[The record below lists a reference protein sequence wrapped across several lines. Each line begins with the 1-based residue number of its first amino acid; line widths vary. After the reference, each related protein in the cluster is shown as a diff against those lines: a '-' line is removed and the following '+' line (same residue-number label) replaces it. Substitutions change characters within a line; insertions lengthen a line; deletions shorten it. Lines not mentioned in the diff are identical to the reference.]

1 MNNLLLTNQQLEFL
15 KLLLL
20 TYEYSDNEKTMVDE
34 LEFLTV
40 ILDEY
45 EYSDDNFDLYNKL
58 EYKVY
63 KTRPQ
68 SYQDKLTTIG
78 G

>member
-20 TYEYSDNEKTMVDE
+20 TYEYSDNEKKMVDE
-34 LEFLTV
+34 LEFKIYQLQE
-40 ILDEY
+40 DY
-45 EYSDDNFDLYNKL
+45 
-58 EYKVY
+58 YKN
-63 KTRPQ
+63 
-68 SYQDKLTTIG
+68 KLTTIG

>member
-20 TYEYSDNEKTMVDE
+20 TYEYNDNKKTMVDE
-34 LEFLTV
+34 LEFKIYQLQE
-40 ILDEY
+40 DY
-45 EYSDDNFDLYNKL
+45 
-58 EYKVY
+58 YKN
-63 KTRPQ
+63 
-68 SYQDKLTTIG
+68 KLTTIG

>member
-20 TYEYSDNEKTMVDE
+20 TYEYSDNEKPMVDE
-34 LEFLTV
+34 LEFKIYQLQE
-40 ILDEY
+40 DY
-45 EYSDDNFDLYNKL
+45 
-58 EYKVY
+58 YKN
-63 KTRPQ
+63 
-68 SYQDKLTTIG
+68 KLTTIG

>member
-34 LEFLTV
+34 FEFKIYQLQE
-40 ILDEY
+40 DY
-45 EYSDDNFDLYNKL
+45 
-58 EYKVY
+58 YKN
-63 KTRPQ
+63 
-68 SYQDKLTTIG
+68 KLTTIG

>member
-1 MNNLLLTNQQLEFL
+1 MNNVLLTNQQLEFL

-20 TYEYSDNEKTMVDE
+20 T
-34 LEFLTV
+34 
-40 ILDEY
+40 Y

-68 SYQDKLTTIG
+68 FYQDKLTTIG

>member
-1 MNNLLLTNQQLEFL
+1 MNNLLLTNQQLEFI

-34 LEFLTV
+34 LEFKIYQLQE
-40 ILDEY
+40 DY
-45 EYSDDNFDLYNKL
+45 
-58 EYKVY
+58 YKN
-63 KTRPQ
+63 
-68 SYQDKLTTIG
+68 KLTTIG

>member
-1 MNNLLLTNQQLEFL
+1 MNKLLLTDDELDFL
-15 KLLLL
+15 SNLLDQ
-20 TYEYSDNEKTMVDE
+20 YEYTEEDVD
-34 LEFLTV
+34 LFT
-40 ILDEY
+40 
-45 EYSDDNFDLYNKL
+45 KL

-78 G
+78 GNYND

>member
-1 MNNLLLTNQQLEFL
+1 MNKLLLT
-15 KLLLL
+15 
-20 TYEYSDNEKTMVDE
+20 DDE
-34 LEFLTV
+34 LELLTV

-45 EYSDDNFDLYNKL
+45 DYSDDNFDLYNKL
-58 EYKVY
+58 DYKVY
-63 KTRPQ
+63 KTRTQ